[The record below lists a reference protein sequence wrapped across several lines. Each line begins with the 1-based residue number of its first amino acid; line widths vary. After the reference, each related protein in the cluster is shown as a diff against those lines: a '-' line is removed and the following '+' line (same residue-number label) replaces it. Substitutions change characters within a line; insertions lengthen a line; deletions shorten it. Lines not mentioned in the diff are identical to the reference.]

1 MCCRY
6 ALQPS
11 CADGHRAPT
20 YSLNGVLPTT
30 SQCQTRFT
38 ATTWYEYFKISDEY
52 FFQGKI
58 YANFDVVQHFCHL
71 AIAVPIWTLSVEIC
85 ATHKCGLTFDLAVRA
100 ARSFHLSRGYN
111 PALSEL
117 RCGQDA
123 QIELTCVRLV
133 CLVKSFCQ
141 SLWCNAVGVQQ
152 TGDWWVMVQCY
163 EHEILLPE

>member
-1 MCCRY
+1 MCCRN

-11 CADGHRAPT
+11 CAAGHRAPT
-20 YSLNGVLPTT
+20 YSLNGILPTT

-38 ATTWYEYFKISDEY
+38 ATTWHEYFKISAEY
-52 FFQGKI
+52 FFRGKI
-58 YANFDVVQHFCHL
+58 YANFDIVQNFCHL
-71 AIAVPIWTLSVEIC
+71 TIAVPIWTLSAEIC
-85 ATHKCGLTFDLAVRA
+85 ATHKCGFAFYLAVRA
-100 ARSFHLSRGYN
+100 AWSFHLSRGYN

-117 RCGQDA
+117 RCG